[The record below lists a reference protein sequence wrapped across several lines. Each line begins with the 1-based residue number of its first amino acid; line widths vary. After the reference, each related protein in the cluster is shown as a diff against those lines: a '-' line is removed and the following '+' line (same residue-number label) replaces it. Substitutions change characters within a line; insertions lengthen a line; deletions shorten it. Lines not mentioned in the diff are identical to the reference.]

1 MAKWNLDNLSQVA
14 SAINVQS
21 YDPVEKPEHY
31 NQGGIECIDYIRQV
45 LGLEGFIGYCHGNM
59 IKYQHRYR
67 YKSNPK
73 EDLEKANWYL
83 ARMREAMKEKHE

>member
-14 SAINVQS
+14 SAIKVQS

-45 LGLEGFIGYCHGNM
+45 LGLEGFIGYCHGLSINTD
-59 IKYQHRYR
+59 IATRAI
-67 YKSNPK
+67 PK
-73 EDLEKANWYL
+73 KT
-83 ARMREAMKEKHE
+83 